1 MLGSASPLSL
11 ALSASVVV
19 VASLVAVACGSSE
32 GTPAETEATPPSGTS
47 GTSGTAGEGGT
58 TGATTSGG
66 TDSGTA
72 GAVLTGKAVRFVAMG
87 DTGTGDAGQSTIAA
101 AVAAKC
107 KKDGCDFVQLL
118 GDNLYTSGASSVNDP
133 IWAERFETPYAA
145 IDLDFYAVLGNHDYG
160 ANGAGTDFL
169 KGKNEV
175 DYTAK
180 SKKWKMPS
188 AYFHFTK
195 ENVELFELDTNMALF
210 SQASAQKT
218 DVTAWLAASKAE
230 WKIAL
235 GHHPYKSNGPHGNAG
250 KYDGIPIPPVDGS
263 AVKSFLE
270 GTVCGKVDV
279 YLSGHDHSQQWL
291 NETCMGTE
299 LAVSGAGAKTTEL
312 KGSNASLFQSI
323 ELGFLYIVIDGKK
336 LTAEFVDGA
345 GAIEFTHVITKP

>member
-1 MLGSASPLSL
+1 MLRA
-11 ALSASVVV
+11 
-19 VASLVAVACGSSE
+19 ASLVLASSLAFVACSSSE
-32 GTPAETEATPPSGTS
+32 SAPADKDTLSGTGTETTSGGTSGTTTSGGTS
-47 GTSGTAGEGGT
+47 GTSGTTGDGGT
-58 TGATTSGG
+58 
-66 TDSGTA
+66 SGT
-72 GAVLTGKAVRFVAMG
+72 VPTGKAVRFIAMG
-87 DTGTGDAGQSTIAA
+87 DTGTGDAGQKKIAD

-107 KKDGCDFVQLL
+107 LKDGCDFVQLL
-118 GDNLYTSGASSVNDP
+118 GDNLYTTGAASVNDP

-160 ANGAGTDFL
+160 NDGAGTDFA

-188 AYFHFTK
+188 AYFHFAK
-195 ENVELFELDTNMALF
+195 ENVELFALDTNMALF

-218 DVTAWLAASKAE
+218 DVNAWLAASKSE
-230 WKIAL
+230 WKIAV

-250 KYDGIPIPPVDGS
+250 KYDGIPIPPIDGS

-270 GTVCGKVDV
+270 GTVCGKVDL

-312 KGSNASLFQSI
+312 KGSNASLYQSI
-323 ELGFLYIVIDGKK
+323 ALGFLYIVIDGKT
-336 LTAEFVDGA
+336 LTAELVDETGKT
-345 GAIEFTHVITKP
+345 EFTHTIKKP

>member
-1 MLGSASPLSL
+1 MLRSSSPVAL
-11 ALSASVVV
+11 ALSASAVIAASLVV
-19 VASLVAVACGSSE
+19 VACSSSDSTPSE
-32 GTPAETEATPPSGTS
+32 TEPAPPASTSGTPGTS
-47 GTSGTAGEGGT
+47 GTTGT

-66 TDSGTA
+66 TDSGTS
-72 GAVLTGKAVRFVAMG
+72 GVVPTGTAVRFVAMG
-87 DTGTGDAGQSTIAA
+87 DTGTGDAGQNTIAA
-101 AVAAKC
+101 AIAAKC

-118 GDNLYTSGASSVNDP
+118 GDNLYTSGASSVTDP

-160 ANGAGTDFL
+160 ANGAGTDFA

-175 DYTAK
+175 DYTTK

-188 AYFHFTK
+188 AYFHYTK
-195 ENVELFELDTNMALF
+195 GNVELFALDTNMALF

-218 DVTAWLAASKAE
+218 DVAAWLAASKAE
-230 WKIAL
+230 WKIAV

-250 KYDGIPIPPVDGS
+250 KYDNLPFAPVDGS

-270 GTVCGKVDV
+270 GTVCGNVDV

-291 NETCMGTE
+291 NETCKGTE
-299 LAVSGAGAKTTEL
+299 LAVSGAGAKTTTL
-312 KGSNASLFQSI
+312 PGSNPQLFQSI

-336 LTAEFVDGA
+336 LTAEFVDST